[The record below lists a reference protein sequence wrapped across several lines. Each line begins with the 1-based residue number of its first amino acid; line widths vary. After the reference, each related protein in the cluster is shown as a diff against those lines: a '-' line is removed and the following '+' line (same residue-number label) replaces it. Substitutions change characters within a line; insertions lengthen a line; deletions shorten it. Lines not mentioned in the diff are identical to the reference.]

1 MNMLALRAR
10 TEAGWVLAYAPILSE
25 SLVFPIPKYEV
36 RRERIFLLGI
46 SSERI
51 VSLRER

>member
-1 MNMLALRAR
+1 MGLGIR
-10 TEAGWVLAYAPILSE
+10 TD
-25 SLVFPIPKYEV
+25 SLGIFVFPIPKYEV